1 MREIKRTLAN
11 HTQMKLDLLG
21 ELEDLEK
28 REELILN
35 EREKDNLEERVAEAK
50 LRCLET
56 RERIERTK

>member
-1 MREIKRTLAN
+1 
-11 HTQMKLDLLG
+11 MKLDLLG

-28 REELILN
+28 REELILD
-35 EREKDNLEERVAEAK
+35 EREKDNIEERVAEAK

>member
-1 MREIKRTLAN
+1 
-11 HTQMKLDLLG
+11 MKLDLLG

-28 REELILN
+28 REERML
-35 EREKDNLEERVAEAK
+35 EKREEDKIDERVAEAR

>member
-1 MREIKRTLAN
+1 LREIKRTLAN
-11 HTQMKLDLLG
+11 YTQMKLDLLG

-28 REELILN
+28 REERML
-35 EREKDNLEERVAEAK
+35 EKREEDKIDERVAEAR